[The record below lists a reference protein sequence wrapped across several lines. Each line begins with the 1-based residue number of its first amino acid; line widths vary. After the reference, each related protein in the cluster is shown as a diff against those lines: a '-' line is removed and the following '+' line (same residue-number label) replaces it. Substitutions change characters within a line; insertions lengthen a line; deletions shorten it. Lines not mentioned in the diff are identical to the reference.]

1 MKKNVLIILILNFSI
16 LVCHPVVE
24 NIDLDKFMGRWYV
37 FALIP
42 NWIEEGG
49 INSYDDYV
57 LNEDGTIDITYKTI
71 KNDKE
76 KMIKQKGIVVD
87 QNVPGRWEI
96 QFIKPWVPFY
106 KAPYEVIM
114 LDENYEYM
122 VVGYP
127 DNSFGWVMTRS
138 TIMDSL
144 LYVNI
149 LDTLEKNFKYN
160 KDDFE
165 KVLHVNN

>member
-1 MKKNVLIILILNFSI
+1 MKKNVLIILLLNFSI
-16 LVCHPVVE
+16 LFCHPVVE
-24 NIDLDKFMGRWYV
+24 KIDLNKFMGRWYV

-127 DNSFGWVMTRS
+127 DNTFGWIMSRS
-138 TIMDSL
+138 TMMDSL
-144 LYVNI
+144 LYINI
-149 LDTLEKNFKYN
+149 LDTLEKDFKYN

-165 KVLHVNN
+165 KVLHINN

>member
-1 MKKNVLIILILNFSI
+1 
-16 LVCHPVVE
+16 
-24 NIDLDKFMGRWYV
+24 MGRWYV

-57 LNEDGTIDITYKTI
+57 LNEDGTINITYKTI

-87 QNVPGRWEI
+87 ENVPGRWEI
-96 QFIKPWVPFY
+96 QFVKPWVPFY

-138 TIMDSL
+138 TMMDSL

-149 LDTLEKNFKYN
+149 LDTLEKDFKYN